1 MIEWHDQVG
10 STMDLAHAKAEQ
22 GAPHGTAIAARSQ
35 TAGRGRRGRSWV
47 SPEGG
52 LWMSVVCRP
61 GDASA
66 MENLS
71 LRVGL
76 ALADAIERLCP
87 GLPRL
92 TVKWPNDILSGG
104 RKLAGILCEA
114 RWEGGTPLW
123 VIAAVGLNVN
133 NPIPGGLAT
142 QATRLADLVPGVE
155 PERLAGPL
163 AEVIALATLQPGPLS
178 PDEQARLAQRTP
190 E

>member
-10 STMDLAHAKAEQ
+10 STMDLAHARAEQ
-22 GAPHGTAIAARSQ
+22 GAPHGTAIVARSQ

-52 LWMSVVCRP
+52 LWMSVICRP

-66 MENLS
+66 VENLS

-104 RKLAGILCEA
+104 QKLAGILCEA

-133 NPIPGGLAT
+133 NPIPADLAT
-142 QATRLADLVPGVE
+142 RATRLADLVPGVE

-178 PDEQARLAQRTP
+178 RDEQAQLALRTP